1 MEIPNPA
8 KAAETAVCTPPCRL
22 TRNECRV
29 GKEENVRTKRP
40 VKARFLPH
48 EEISAPLP
56 ILCEPLSLL
65 ELAVLR
71 LSPVYHGMGVPAGD
85 GSAVVIIPGLLCMD
99 LVLAELYAW
108 LAHIG
113 YRPYFAG
120 MDTVSDCPDRLAR
133 RLAATITR
141 AYSDT
146 GCRVHLIGH
155 SLGGVFA
162 RSAAVRMSDRVASV
176 ITLGTPFRGLVM
188 HGFVLTLANVVRW
201 KIRRQYGNLPEQCA
215 TSRCGCA
222 FGRSLQRQWPKSV
235 TQTAIYTREDGLVD
249 WRYCLTGDPK
259 ADVEVHGTHIG
270 LIFNSTTY
278 MHIAE
283 RLAISRGSA

>member
-1 MEIPNPA
+1 MSSW
-8 KAAETAVCTPPCRL
+8 KR
-22 TRNECRV
+22 RNV
-29 GKEENVRTKRP
+29 KPKRP
-40 VKARFLPH
+40 VKVRFLPH
-48 EEISAPLP
+48 EEISSPLP

-71 LSPVYHGMGVPAGD
+71 LSPVYYGMGVPAGD

-113 YRPYFAG
+113 YRPYFSG
-120 MDTVSDCPDRLAR
+120 MDVVSDCPNLLAR
-133 RLAATITR
+133 RLAATIER
-141 AYSDT
+141 AYRDT

-162 RSAAVRMSDRVASV
+162 RSAAVRHSDRIASV

-188 HGFVLTLANVVRW
+188 HGFVRALADIVRR
-201 KIRRQYGNLPEQCA
+201 KIRRQCGDLPEQCA
-215 TSRCGCA
+215 TSQCACA
-222 FGRSLQRQWPKSV
+222 FGRSLRRQWPKSV
-235 TQTAIYTREDGLVD
+235 TQTAIYTRDDGLVD

-270 LIFNSTTY
+270 LIFNSATFL
-278 MHIAE
+278 HIAE
-283 RLAISRGSA
+283 RLAVSREST